1 MITITKDD
9 CTKMRKVVLSDGSVC
24 HLAEWICPSPSG
36 DTLYPVKCSNGQW
49 YSPQGSGESC
59 SPSILGFVEVEGAES
74 ARPPIPPDSI
84 TTSYRTKDGAS
95 FTDRTKAEDR
105 ARLLLEMES
114 NGIECVGRLM
124 LNPIYVD
131 LSAYPESERSV
142 VKSKIQDSLGTRG

>member
-24 HLAEWICPSPSG
+24 HLSAWVLPAVG
-36 DTLYPVKCSNGQW
+36 ATLYPVKCSNGWW
-49 YSPQGSGESC
+49 YSPQGSSEGC
-59 SPSILGFVEVEGAES
+59 GPSILGFVEVEGAES

-95 FTDRTKAEDR
+95 FTDHKKAEDR

-114 NGIECVGRLM
+114 NGIERVGLFM
-124 LNPIYVD
+124 LNPLYVD
-131 LSAYPESERSV
+131 LSAYPECERPD
-142 VKSKIQDSLGTRG
+142 VKRKIEDYLGRRG